1 MATDETPSTPPVV
14 FLPTDTGRIGGAAN
28 PKRLLLAAGLLVLT
42 VLAACL
48 PTLLGVPSR
57 DASIPQSY
65 FWLFYWYVLP
75 GLPFL
80 ILLCLTPFPRPF
92 SSHSLVGAAIGAVA
106 AVGIPYFLLWLDSV
120 NYSGGGA
127 NIGLGL
133 LILAMPAYLPF
144 LMILGISIARFWH
157 EFSMGKKWRPRG
169 YEL

>member
-1 MATDETPSTPPVV
+1 MAPDETPSTPPVV
-14 FLPTDTGRIGGAAN
+14 FLSPHAGRIGGTAN
-28 PKRLLLAAGLLVLT
+28 PLRLLLAAGLLVLT
-42 VLAACL
+42 VLGSCL
-48 PTLLGVPSR
+48 PTLLGVPSP
-57 DASIPQSY
+57 DASMPQI
-65 FWLFYWYVLP
+65 FYWYVLP

-80 ILLCLTPFPRPF
+80 ILSCIALHPRLF

-106 AVGIPYFLLWLDSV
+106 AVGIPYFLLWSATA

-157 EFSMGKKWRPRG
+157 EFSSGRKWRPRG
-169 YEL
+169 DWR